1 MGEDN
6 QACRGPQGRSDA
18 TGSPASRM
26 RSCPCDTAS
35 RLCVPTVLCSPAF
48 RSVSSSS
55 PSASNGRRAQRSS
68 GFAKRRRKQLLT
80 GGAAPRQPVSATPE
94 IWAKS
99 GLIDVRCTRSRRA
112 SLWDRHGATD
122 IRSGPIG
129 RLGGSCVWLIQSRG
143 EPGSWRTWPA
153 ARCHLLSGA
162 GKNLASA
169 LSDIGLSSSREVR
182 NDRYNKEDDKDPE
195 KDSRAFHRNAGNA
208 AKSDGSGDERH
219 DKEDDGVMQ

>member
-94 IWAKS
+94 IWAKEWTDRRPVHS
-99 GLIDVRCTRSRRA
+99 KPACVPLGPARRNRYPKRSNRSPGWIVRLADS
-112 SLWDRHGATD
+112 
-122 IRSGPIG
+122 I
-129 RLGGSCVWLIQSRG
+129 
-143 EPGSWRTWPA
+143 SWRTWLVA
-153 ARCHLLSGA
+153 
-162 GKNLASA
+162 NLARGSM
-169 LSDIGLSSSREVR
+169 SPPVGSR
-182 NDRYNKEDDKDPE
+182 
-195 KDSRAFHRNAGNA
+195 
-208 AKSDGSGDERH
+208 
-219 DKEDDGVMQ
+219 